1 VPYSG
6 ILGLHADIDHCG
18 PMTKTV
24 RDNALVLQAI
34 AGSDGMD
41 DRQPTLMSPES
52 LKYSKHLD
60 AFLNETATLDKPLK
74 GLRIGVLKEGFA
86 MPQLNPNIEKAVRS
100 AIADLATLGAE
111 IIDISIP
118 EHDKILTPWTS
129 IQAIAGA
136 RDGLLGD
143 QTGRKAL
150 HMTDRSR
157 PYQATLSQDAFN
169 ALGAGG
175 KNLYLKYLYVVEKH
189 GTLIQGKATNVI
201 RKQTRGYDAALAG
214 LDAIVMPTIPFP
226 ASRIFSEGES
236 AGPLE
241 RLLRVAGTIA
251 NTAPFN
257 ATGHPALALP
267 VGFVSAPDDEGV
279 KLPAS
284 LQIVGK
290 AFDEISCFKIA
301 ASWERKRDWKQLTF

>member
-1 VPYSG
+1 MSYSPRVVG
-6 ILGLHADIDHCG
+6 ESIVRTLTG
-18 PMTKTV
+18 PLSQRGAATESQ
-24 RDNALVLQAI
+24 RNAEASV
-34 AGSDGMD
+34 AG
-41 DRQPTLMSPES
+41 
-52 LKYSKHLD
+52 
-60 AFLNETATLDKPLK
+60 F
-74 GLRIGVLKEGFA
+74 
-86 MPQLNPNIEKAVRS
+86 RS
-100 AIADLATLGAE
+100 AIADLASLGAE
-111 IIDISIP
+111 VVEISIP

-143 QTGRKAL
+143 QTGRKSL
-150 HMTDRSR
+150 HMTDRPG
-157 PYQATLSQDAFN
+157 PYHSILSQERFN

-189 GTLIQGKATNVI
+189 STLLQGKAANVI
-201 RKQTRGYDAALAG
+201 RKQTRAYDAALAG
-214 LDAIVMPTIPFP
+214 LDALVMPTIPFP

-267 VGFVSAPDDEGV
+267 VGFVPAPDDKEV
-279 KLPAS
+279 KLSAS
-284 LQIVGK
+284 VQIVGK
-290 AFDEISCFKIA
+290 AFDELSCFKIA
-301 ASWERKRDWKQLTF
+301 AAWERKRDWQKLNF